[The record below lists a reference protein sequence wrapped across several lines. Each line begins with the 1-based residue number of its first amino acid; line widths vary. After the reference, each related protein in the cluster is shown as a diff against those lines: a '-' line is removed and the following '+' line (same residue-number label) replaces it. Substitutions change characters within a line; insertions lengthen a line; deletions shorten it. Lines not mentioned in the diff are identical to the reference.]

1 MGTTLER
8 PFGGH
13 VRPLILVV
21 EDNPEINHFVC
32 ETLGREYRTA
42 PAYSGQ
48 EGIEKAILLRPDLVI
63 SNVLLPIAS
72 GDRLIVELRRRPE
85 LDKVPIV
92 LLTAQADDEERARLL
107 REGAQDYLM
116 KPFSVEELMT
126 RAATL
131 VTLKR
136 VRDLLEADIESDE
149 RDLEQ
154 LARTVAQR
162 NRHLAAA
169 LDATRIAS
177 EQAER
182 SSQLKT
188 DFLGVVTHELQTP
201 LSALQMQLGTLT
213 GPNATRLG
221 DGPRVVVERMQ
232 RSTRRLTELVESL
245 LEYTSL
251 RSGRIL
257 THAVDVDLGRMAT
270 EALDEARVHADQK
283 GLELRLSVQTP
294 PPRLR
299 SDSRLVRLV
308 LSNLVNNAVKFT
320 ERGSVHVSISAAGDG
335 VRVSVADTG
344 PGIAPEEQA
353 RIFKPF
359 VHVEPSQLGHTPGV
373 GLGLA
378 IVRDLLSALGGKVA
392 MESDL
397 GQGSTFTVDFPT
409 FE

>member
-8 PFGGH
+8 PFGGY
-13 VRPLILVV
+13 VRALILVV
-21 EDNPEINHFVC
+21 EDNPETNGFVC
-32 ETLGREYRTA
+32 NTLAREYRIA

-48 EGIEKAILLRPDLVI
+48 EGFEKAILLRPDLVI
-63 SNVLLPIAS
+63 SNVMLPIAS
-72 GDRLIVELRRRPE
+72 GDRLVSELRRRPE
-85 LDKVPIV
+85 LDTVPIV
-92 LLTAQADDEERARLL
+92 ALTAEADDEARARLL
-107 REGAQDYLM
+107 REGAQDYLIR
-116 KPFSVEELMT
+116 PFSVEELMA

-136 VRDLLEADIESDE
+136 VRDLLQAAIDGDE

-162 NRHLAAA
+162 NRELGVE
-169 LDATRIAS
+169 LDAVRIAR

-182 SSQLKT
+182 ASQLKT
-188 DFLGVVTHELQTP
+188 DFLGMVTHELRTP

-213 GPNATRLG
+213 GPSTTRL
-221 DGPRVVVERMQ
+221 DDAHRAVVERMQ
-232 RSTRRLTELVESL
+232 RSTRRLTELVDSL
-245 LEYTSL
+245 LEYTIL

-257 THAVDVDLGRMAT
+257 THPVELDLGLMAT
-270 EALDEARVHADQK
+270 EALDEARFQADQK
-283 GLELRLSVQTP
+283 GLKLSLSLQAPLP
-294 PPRLR
+294 PLR

-320 ERGSVHVSISAAGDG
+320 QRGSVEVSISAAGDH

-359 VHVEPSQLGHTPGV
+359 VHVEPSLRGHTPGV

-392 MESDL
+392 MESDPDR
-397 GQGSTFTVDFPT
+397 GSTFTVDFPHL
-409 FE
+409 